1 MQTQLGGE
9 VRTCIVEA
17 EGPGG
22 EGGGEKCCLKCCH
35 IDWPI

>member
-9 VRTCIVEA
+9 EHRRIVEA

-22 EGGGEKCCLKCCH
+22 ERSAVWSVAILIGLYR
-35 IDWPI
+35 ID